1 MAPPIPGLRAPAP
14 VHRRTVVDVLLG
26 VLAVLSLAAL
36 TVGVPVGLALFVGLP
51 APHSLS
57 LSVLTSRLDLTT
69 ILKILSLIVWLAWIQ
84 LVWCVLAE
92 IRAAVRNVGVPG
104 RVPLAGATQSL
115 AHRLVTAALLL
126 FSATAALSPALAHS
140 AAPPRPVHSISV
152 QARPP
157 VHQVPDGPAHSEA
170 NGAAYSEATGAAH
183 SEATGAAQGQR
194 QDTVTPARSE
204 QRSQA
209 VAAAPAAGHQ

>member
-26 VLAVLSLAAL
+26 VLAVLSLVAL

-84 LVWCVLAE
+84 LVWCVPAE

-104 RVPLAGATQSL
+104 RVPLAGPSQSL

-126 FSATAALSPALAHS
+126 FSASTALAPAFAH
-140 AAPPRPVHSISV
+140 ATA
-152 QARPP
+152 QARPGNYHAP
-157 VHQVPDGPAHSEA
+157 TRVQELPKPDF
-170 NGAAYSEATGAAH
+170 
-183 SEATGAAQGQR
+183 QR
-194 QDTVTPARSE
+194 H
-204 QRSQA
+204 
-209 VAAAPAAGHQ
+209 AAAAAAKIYVVQPPAGRHHESLW

>member
-152 QARPP
+152 QARPHGAP
-157 VHQVPDGPAHSEA
+157 APQVVHDEAHTVARPKASPAAEKLYVVRPPDGRYHESLWEIAH
-170 NGAAYSEATGAAH
+170 NH
-183 SEATGAAQGQR
+183 
-194 QDTVTPARSE
+194 
-204 QRSQA
+204 
-209 VAAAPAAGHQ
+209 

>member
-104 RVPLAGATQSL
+104 RVPLAGPTQSL

-140 AAPPRPVHSISV
+140 AAPGAGARPAHSVSV

-157 VHQVPDGPAHSEA
+157 GP
-170 NGAAYSEATGAAH
+170 
-183 SEATGAAQGQR
+183 R
-194 QDTVTPARSE
+194 
-204 QRSQA
+204 
-209 VAAAPAAGHQ
+209 AAPAGRAVKDA